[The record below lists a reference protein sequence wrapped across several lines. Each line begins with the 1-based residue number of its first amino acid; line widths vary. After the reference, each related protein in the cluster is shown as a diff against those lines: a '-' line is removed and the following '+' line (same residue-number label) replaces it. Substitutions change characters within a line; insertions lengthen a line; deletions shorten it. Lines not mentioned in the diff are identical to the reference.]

1 MLEVSAGLNL
11 ADKLRTL
18 PLHQLEKKDS
28 KNRVLAEEIFKE
40 ILKVYNEI
48 NSKKEVNYLGP
59 LVLGDQLKVA
69 VKETEKIQSGASV
82 LAEAIKNINNL
93 I

>member
-1 MLEVSAGLNL
+1 VLEVSASLKL
-11 ADKLRTL
+11 ADKLRAL
-18 PLHQLEKKDS
+18 PLHQLERKDS

-48 NSKKEVNYLGP
+48 NSKKEVNYLGA
-59 LVLGDQLKVA
+59 LAIGDQLKVA
-69 VKETEKIQSGASV
+69 LKEAKKIKNGAGV
-82 LAEAIKNINNL
+82 LAEAIKNINNM

>member
-11 ADKLRTL
+11 ADKLRAL

-69 VKETEKIQSGASV
+69 AKETEKIQSGASV

>member
-1 MLEVSAGLNL
+1 MNL
-11 ADKLRTL
+11 ADKLRAL

-69 VKETEKIQSGASV
+69 GRETEKIQSGASV